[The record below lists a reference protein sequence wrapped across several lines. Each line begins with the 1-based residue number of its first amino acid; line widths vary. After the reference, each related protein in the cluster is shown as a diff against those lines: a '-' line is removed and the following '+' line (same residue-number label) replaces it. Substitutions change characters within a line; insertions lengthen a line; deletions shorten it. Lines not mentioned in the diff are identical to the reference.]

1 MDIFYLKFCDP
12 VCKWNKII
20 TFFII
25 CYRTL
30 HIHVLRDCTTEKC
43 ACLQSWRP
51 ELDPWDSQ
59 MHGKNRIVQVVL
71 CPPFH
76 CSENS
81 QQVPLPAEHL
91 NSSGKQ
97 RWACT
102 LYGVKND
109 FGLWRLALS
118 RGTTPAP
125 IQLVS
130 VFKSITMDPSI
141 YLKASTHILFS
152 TRVQFM

>member
-1 MDIFYLKFCDP
+1 
-12 VCKWNKII
+12 
-20 TFFII
+20 
-25 CYRTL
+25 
-30 HIHVLRDCTTEKC
+30 
-43 ACLQSWRP
+43 
-51 ELDPWDSQ
+51 
-59 MHGKNRIVQVVL
+59 MHGKKRILQVVL

-97 RWACT
+97 HWACT

-130 VFKSITMDPSI
+130 VFKPITMDPSI
-141 YLKASTHILFS
+141 YLKASMHLLFL